1 MVSTIGIYEM
11 TKWLPFCH
19 SIENWTSPVLRSPL
33 YSDDSRSEYLK
44 SNFQGMDTQ
53 ILAVIQTHR
62 FKGSEHFNAL
72 HVK

>member
-1 MVSTIGIYEM
+1 MAAILSYIALI
-11 TKWLPFCH
+11 PF
-19 SIENWTSPVLRSPL
+19 ENWTSPVLRSPL

-44 SNFQGMDTQ
+44 SNIQGMDTSLTQ

-62 FKGSEHFNAL
+62 FMGSEHFNAL